1 MSARLEPCVPIDFD
15 EKTLEDVVSKAKDWA
30 VMHGAGMR
38 SKAAYNPDSLN
49 VAPFVLLPSPFPRRE
64 FEKAIKL
71 QPLINELVHKIAC
84 NHEFLEEV
92 LSVTITVD
100 PFTAG
105 LYNIYKQVREE
116 GVSQAVALGLI
127 RNDVM
132 LGAEL
137 KMPLSSIK
145 QRQVEVNTIAAG
157 FGWLGP
163 TSGRLHRFIMQE
175 LDHGDK
181 LDQPPENLALEGLC
195 GGMLKAWEIYA
206 QPKAVILF
214 IVEDVTYNVCDQ
226 RFHEFQIRQM
236 NPSVKVLRFSLTTL
250 GQGAA
255 CLGPNK
261 ELMVNGQEVA
271 VVYFR
276 CGYSP
281 DQYSSPDGCEWA
293 ARLLIERSRAIKS
306 PNINYHLAGTK
317 KVQQVLAQPGVV
329 EKLLGDETK
338 AKILRDSFTGLY
350 SLDLN
355 EEGDRAAEM
364 AMKDPERFVLKPQR
378 EGGGNNV
385 YGKEVKDT
393 LEKLNGTPE
402 RAGYIL
408 MDVIQPPL
416 IRNCVIRPGMKP
428 FMDDTVSEL
437 GIFGVVIGNAKEI
450 FHNSV
455 SGHMLRTKLQTSTEG
470 GVVCGSGC
478 LDSPFLI
485 D

>member
-1 MSARLEPCVPIDFD
+1 MLDRD
-15 EKTLEDVVSKAKDWA
+15 
-30 VMHGAGMR
+30 
-38 SKAAYNPDSLN
+38 
-49 VAPFVLLPSPFPRRE
+49 
-64 FEKAIKL
+64 
-71 QPLINELVHKIAC
+71 
-84 NHEFLEEV
+84 
-92 LSVTITVD
+92 TI
-100 PFTAG
+100 
-105 LYNIYKQVREE
+105 
-116 GVSQAVALGLI
+116 
-127 RNDVM
+127 
-132 LGAEL
+132 
-137 KMPLSSIK
+137 
-145 QRQVEVNTIAAG
+145 RQVEINTIASSFAG
-157 FGWLGP
+157 IAGSRIP
-163 TSGRLHRFIMQE
+163 RLHRFIMQE

-181 LDQPPENLALEGLC
+181 LDQLPENLALEGLC